1 MLDKLSKDILRYMT
15 EKENCHKEYN
25 FGTDIEE
32 IAEAL
37 VSDED
42 AVRNAVRFL
51 KDTGY
56 IQYVGL
62 INGNFLW
69 FKLGH
74 KGLHWKEYRRMEILQ
89 YLKEKW
95 AEILAALAAL
105 ATVVLTVLM
114 AI

>member
-15 EKENCHKEYN
+15 EKEDCHKEYN
-25 FGTDIEE
+25 FDTDMEKMA
-32 IAEAL
+32 AELA
-37 VSDED
+37 SDED

-51 KDTGY
+51 EITGY

-62 INGNFLW
+62 INGDFYW

-74 KGLHWKEYRRMEILQ
+74 KGLHWKEFRRMEILQ